1 MGKRWS
7 LQNIMLGK
15 LDSHNLQKNEIKPY
29 LTPLR
34 KNKQTNKK
42 KPQNGI
48 NLKWNIRPKTVKL
61 LKENI
66 EGKL

>member
-7 LQNIMLGK
+7 LQNIILGK

-34 KNKQTNKK
+34 KKKK